1 MLERCLAGISENNCY
16 PVRSQKFPSMG
27 INLPRGAQKSV
38 WRNNATLFLD
48 KSLLWA
54 DKWPLSMSEIRGNGE
69 NGSQAHLRECV
80 PVPFS
85 SLCI

>member
-1 MLERCLAGISENNCY
+1 MENNCY

-27 INLPRGAQKSV
+27 INVPRGAQKSV
-38 WRNNATLFLD
+38 WRNNVTLFSD
-48 KSLLWA
+48 KSPLWA
-54 DKWPLSMSEIRGNGE
+54 DKWPLSMSEIRGNVE